1 LTGTEIQ
8 IYYLFDC
15 GACVKSVLTCYVSTY
30 FSTEIIKIKVTS
42 NHQPLNKYKDQNS
55 TELRIPLWPFED
67 KFFCFIQSNYNLLF
81 IIRIK
86 KFIKKL

>member
-1 LTGTEIQ
+1 MLCT
-8 IYYLFDC
+8 
-15 GACVKSVLTCYVSTY
+15 STY

-67 KFFCFIQSNYNLLF
+67 KFFCFYSEQLQSF
-81 IIRIK
+81 IYHQNQEIHQETLRLHPERK
-86 KFIKKL
+86 TNGWRKS